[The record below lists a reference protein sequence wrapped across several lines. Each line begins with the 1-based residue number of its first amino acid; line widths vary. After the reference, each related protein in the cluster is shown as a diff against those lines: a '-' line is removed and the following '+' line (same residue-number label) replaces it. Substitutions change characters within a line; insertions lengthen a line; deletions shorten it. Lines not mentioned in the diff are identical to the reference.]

1 MSKKLVYL
9 FGILITILFGTYF
22 HWKYCC
28 SVCCVSK
35 ELIILSQSE
44 NDIPK
49 AIVLNGFNLNAEGID
64 FNCAENFNFKI
75 DEFNKLVPIKD
86 SILFG
91 ISKLKDYLYKFP
103 HQKIVI
109 SGFAMNNE
117 TNSSAFPNLGLARA
131 NDVKNLLVEKGISPG
146 QIKIQGELVTELNER
161 RKIILGP
168 IDYSFISKMQDE
180 GSNTNWE
187 LLKTTL
193 NEDAL
198 QLNFNSGASS
208 IELSEE
214 QRAKIADISNYLDNV
229 EGSSILIVGHTDNQ
243 GKRSENT
250 ALGLERAE
258 FAKNYLARNGVNPA
272 RIDVDSKGPDEP
284 IASNKT
290 VEGRTKNRR
299 TVVSIK

>member
-1 MSKKLVYL
+1 MSKKLAYL

-28 SVCCVSK
+28 SVCCVSN
-35 ELIILSQSE
+35 EVIIIATSE
-44 NDIPK
+44 NETPQ

-64 FNCAENFNFKI
+64 FNCAENFNFKK
-75 DEFNKLVPIKD
+75 DEFNKVVPFKD

-91 ISKLKDYLYKFP
+91 ILKLKDYLYKFP
-103 HQKIVI
+103 DQKIVI
-109 SGFAMNNE
+109 SGFAMNSE

-146 QIKIQGELVTELNER
+146 QIKIQGELVVDLNES
-161 RKIILGP
+161 RKMILGP
-168 IDYSFISKMQDE
+168 IDYSFVSKMEDE
-180 GSNTNWE
+180 GSNINWE

-193 NEDAL
+193 NQDPL

-208 IELSEE
+208 IDLTED

-229 EGSSILIVGHTDNQ
+229 EGSTILIVGHTDNE
-243 GKRSENT
+243 GDRSENT

-290 VEGRTKNRR
+290 LDGRSKNRR

>member
-9 FGILITILFGTYF
+9 FGILIAILFGTYF

-28 SVCCVSK
+28 SVCCVSN
-35 ELIILSQSE
+35 EVILLTKSE
-44 NDIPK
+44 NETPQ
-49 AIVLNGFNLNAEGID
+49 AIVLNGLNLNAEGID
-64 FNCAENFNFKI
+64 FNCAENFNFKK
-75 DEFNKLVPIKD
+75 DEFNRIVPIKD

-91 ISKLKDYLYKFP
+91 ILKLKDYLYKFP
-103 HQKIVI
+103 NQKIVI
-109 SGFAMNNE
+109 SGFAMNSE

-146 QIKIQGELVTELNER
+146 QIKIQGELVEDLHES
-161 RKIILGP
+161 RKMILGP
-168 IDYSFISKMQDE
+168 IDYSFVSKMEDE
-180 GSNTNWE
+180 GSNINWD

-193 NEDAL
+193 NQDPL

-208 IELSEE
+208 IELTED

-229 EGSSILIVGHTDNQ
+229 EGSTILIIGHTDNQ
-243 GKRSENT
+243 GDRGENT

-290 VEGRTKNRR
+290 LEGRSKNRR
-299 TVVSIK
+299 TVVSIQ